1 MPPAK
6 CRILAAAC
14 LLTTVTAYKCP
25 PSRGEARSPEREVP
39 LSIGVLL
46 PSPYRSRI
54 EPSVELAL
62 THVHEEQDLLPGY
75 CLHLIYKD
83 TQCRTSLGMKSLFDL
98 MNTRY
103 NHSVPRPDEEGGSE
117 EEGESGEQ
125 AERMVHRPLAL
136 FGDICTDVNEPVAMA
151 SKYWN
156 ILHLSFAETHAKFA
170 TAESNEVRGRRGF

>member
-1 MPPAK
+1 MPVALF
-6 CRILAAAC
+6 RLLLAAC
-14 LLTTVTAYKCP
+14 LIAASAVAAFKCHHP
-25 PSRGEARSPEREVP
+25 RGEAGSTRREVP

-46 PSPYRSRI
+46 PNPYRGRI

-62 THVHEEQDLLPGY
+62 THVYEEQDLLPGY

-103 NHSVPRPDEEGGSE
+103 NHSVPHPDEESSE
-117 EEGESGEQ
+117 EEGSGESGK
-125 AERMVHRPLAL
+125 MVHRPLAL

-170 TAESNEVRGRRGF
+170 TAESNEVRGLRE